1 VELDSRATIE
11 RILQN
16 FHGTPMPSSQQPF
29 RLNWATFGAGA
40 RRTEPST
47 EYSIFVGDLGHEVTD
62 IILQETFQSRYSSV
76 KGAKVLIDA
85 NTTCTKG
92 YGFVRFGDEN
102 KKNRAMIEMNGVYW
116 SSKPMRINEATPKKS
131 LGFQQPYSM
140 KGMLFKD
147 GRLYLYVFISSFM
160 YILIGHF
167 TYVL

>member
-1 VELDSRATIE
+1 
-11 RILQN
+11 
-16 FHGTPMPSSQQPF
+16 MPSSQQPF
-29 RLNWATFGAGA
+29 RLNWDTFGAGA

-47 EYSIFVGDLGHEVTD
+47 EYSIFVGDLGLEVID

-102 KKNRAMIEMNGVYW
+102 KKNWAMIEMNGIYC

-131 LGFQQPYSM
+131 LGFQQPDSM
-140 KGMLFKD
+140 KGTLFKD

>member
-1 VELDSRATIE
+1 MELDSHATVE
-11 RILQN
+11 RILHN

-47 EYSIFVGDLGHEVTD
+47 EYSIFVGDLGREVTN
-62 IILQETFQSRYSSV
+62 IILQETFQSQYSSV

-102 KKNRAMIEMNGVYW
+102 EKN
-116 SSKPMRINEATPKKS
+116 
-131 LGFQQPYSM
+131 
-140 KGMLFKD
+140 
-147 GRLYLYVFISSFM
+147 
-160 YILIGHF
+160 
-167 TYVL
+167 